1 MTVIHQQN
9 PDRATIADKYSTE
22 VINCLTEMVT
32 SLSEEGKKQLNERLK
47 TLASQI
53 FPQAKE
59 QAVADA
65 IAGKTYSAE
74 EMKELKLLNLMNSFV
89 QRAKLLQNTISSTE
103 VAKLLSCRSRQ
114 TPLDRVKNQTLIA
127 VKDNGQWKYPLWQF
141 DSEGED
147 GVVNGLPETIQ
158 TLQVSNL
165 AKVSW
170 LTRPNSRF
178 NNLTPL
184 QMLKKG
190 ETQQVLNEAVG
201 VGLTQ

>member
-1 MTVIHQQN
+1 MSVIN
-9 PDRATIADKYSTE
+9 KPNLDRDQIVDKYGSE
-22 VINCLTEMVT
+22 AVKRLTEMVK
-32 SLSEEGKKQLNERLK
+32 SLSQEGRKQLNEKLK
-47 TLASQI
+47 SI
-53 FPQAKE
+53 VSPISPQGEE
-59 QAVADA
+59 QALADA

-74 EMKELKLLNLMNSFV
+74 EIKELKLLNLMNSFA
-89 QRAKLLQNTISSTE
+89 QRAKLLQDTISSTE
-103 VAKLLSCRSRQ
+103 VAELLSCRSRQ

-127 VKDNGQWKYPLWQF
+127 VKDNGQWRYPLWQF

-147 GVVNGLPETIQ
+147 GVVYGLPETIQ

-170 LTRPNSRF
+170 LTLPISRF
-178 NNLTPL
+178 YNLTPV

-190 ETQQVLNEAVG
+190 ATEQVLNEAIG

>member
-1 MTVIHQQN
+1 MAAMKK
-9 PDRATIADKYSTE
+9 PKLDPAARADKYGTE
-22 VINCLTEMVT
+22 SINRFKEIVT
-32 SLSEEGKKQLNERLK
+32 SLSEEGKKKLNERLI
-47 TLASQI
+47 TLVNSICSKAE
-53 FPQAKE
+53 E
-59 QAVADA
+59 QTLADA
-65 IAGKTYSAE
+65 IAGKTYSAKE
-74 EMKELKLLNLMNSFV
+74 IKELKLLNLMNSFAE
-89 QRAKLLQNTISSTE
+89 RAKLLQNTITSTE
-103 VAKLLSCRSRQ
+103 VAKLLSCSSRQ

-147 GVVNGLPETIQ
+147 GVVHGLPETIQ

>member
-1 MTVIHQQN
+1 MAPIKNQN
-9 PDRATIADKYSTE
+9 LDEDTIADKYGIE
-22 VINCLTEMVT
+22 AIKRLKEIVV

-47 TLASQI
+47 TIVSS
-53 FPQAKE
+53 PTEE
-59 QAVADA
+59 QALADA

-74 EMKELKLLNLMNSFV
+74 EKKELKLLNLMNSFT
-89 QRAKLLQNTISSTE
+89 QRAKLLESTISSTE
-103 VAKLLSCRSRQ
+103 VAKLLSCGSRQ

-127 VKDNGQWKYPLWQF
+127 VKDNGNWKYPLWQF
-141 DSEGED
+141 DPEGED

-184 QMLKKG
+184 QMLKNG
-190 ETQQVLNEAVG
+190 EIQQVLDEAVG
-201 VGLTQ
+201 VGISQ